1 MRIAIVLKKLRVSLM
16 GFCFDLVQKLKK
28 KKKTLKAM
36 TTAARITQGLE
47 TTAWGDW
54 KLLH

>member
-16 GFCFDLVQKLKK
+16 GFCFDLVQKFKKK

-36 TTAARITQGLE
+36 TIAARITQGLG
-47 TTAWGDW
+47 TSAWGDW
-54 KLLH
+54 KL